1 MSNVILVPINLGPYG
16 KHLEI
21 RDRVNVAEV
30 IGLQL
35 LFCQKSCRT
44 EKEEQRTKEIGDSGG
59 FIDNPFLDLEYRNA
73 IDLSERLIISPEGNA
88 STWSPPFANGSASR
102 RMRLSAS

>member
-16 KHLEI
+16 KHFEI
-21 RDRVNVAEV
+21 QDRVNVGEV
-30 IGLQL
+30 MALQL

-44 EKEEQRTKEIGDSGG
+44 EKEDRRTKEIGDSAG

-73 IDLSERLIISPEGNA
+73 IDLSEKADNLSG
-88 STWSPPFANGSASR
+88 GLCLHLVSAFR
-102 RMRLSAS
+102 

>member
-1 MSNVILVPINLGPYG
+1 MSNVILGPINLGPYG

-21 RDRVNVAEV
+21 RDHVNVAEV

-44 EKEEQRTKEIGDSGG
+44 EKEE
-59 FIDNPFLDLEYRNA
+59 
-73 IDLSERLIISPEGNA
+73 
-88 STWSPPFANGSASR
+88 
-102 RMRLSAS
+102 